1 MRQPAAS
8 AHAGAAGVLE
18 PAADPLE
25 QILPELSTALLSAT
39 VNDVDTEIGR
49 SLERCAIVLGAD
61 RVSVIQMAPDEQNAH
76 ETHSH
81 ARSAVPAFPVIIAA
95 GEFPW
100 LSQQLRLRRIV
111 RLPNLPKGLPV
122 HARPERALIA
132 RAGVKSLV
140 LVPFAT
146 GDSAIGAM
154 ALSSVRT
161 RQAWPE
167 RVTTSVGLLAQAIG
181 NALARRRALF
191 ALEER
196 VSFQRL
202 VADLVATLLG
212 APSDELDA
220 RIRRGLARITG
231 HFGIDRCSVA
241 RIAPDGMSASVTH
254 AAAAPGIS
262 RLDSPEEL
270 GWVVARKASSAAAEP
285 AREAVCPEGSAL
297 ARQSPRGT
305 GMHLS
310 IPLSTAGRLWGAIE
324 FSALTRPRRWTEGEV
339 QRLALVGGILME
351 ALVAREAEQRAQE
364 QRAELAHVAR
374 VAALGELTA
383 ALAHELNQPLMAIR
397 ANAQATRRMLREGR
411 APAMEEVLVDIAQ
424 DATRAGDLIARLRDL
439 LRRRQVAKEPLDV
452 EEMLAGVRA
461 IARAEAQR
469 CGAQLVVEAGGALP
483 RVLGDAIQ
491 LQQVVLNLVR
501 NAAEAMS
508 GHVEGGAV
516 RIRTWATGEQVML
529 AVEDEG
535 PPIDEVA
542 LREMFTPFSTTK
554 AEGLG
559 IGLAISRSIVEAHGG
574 RLWAERRPGA
584 GLAVQF
590 TLPAWVSKWTT
601 VPPAS
606 DLQERG

>member
-1 MRQPAAS
+1 MAF
-8 AHAGAAGVLE
+8 AGVAP
-18 PAADPLE
+18 PAIDGRVRRWLGLLAESLGVDHAA
-25 QILPELSTALLSAT
+25 IALLSARGGEARLAYSY
-39 VNDVDTEIGR
+39 DVEGTLLPRTAPWPSAALAKRIADG
-49 SLERCAIVLGAD
+49 CAI
-61 RVSVIQMAPDEQNAH
+61 RV
-76 ETHSH
+76 
-81 ARSAVPAFPVIIAA
+81 
-95 GEFPW
+95 
-100 LSQQLRLRRIV
+100 
-111 RLPNLPKGLPV
+111 
-122 HARPERALIA
+122 
-132 RAGVKSLV
+132 
-140 LVPFAT
+140 
-146 GDSAIGAM
+146 
-154 ALSSVRT
+154 
-161 RQAWPE
+161 
-167 RVTTSVGLLAQAIG
+167 
-181 NALARRRALF
+181 
-191 ALEER
+191 ER
-196 VSFQRL
+196 VSHREAEEGAALFPGASAPGAPGLTSYLLLPFAVAGEALGALAIGCSRGSCSWPDEL
-202 VADLVATLLG
+202 VARLTLATHVF
-212 APSDELDA
+212 AD
-220 RIRRGLARITG
+220 
-231 HFGIDRCSVA
+231 
-241 RIAPDGMSASVTH
+241 
-254 AAAAPGIS
+254 
-262 RLDSPEEL
+262 
-270 GWVVARKASSAAAEP
+270 
-285 AREAVCPEGSAL
+285 AL
-297 ARQSPRGT
+297 ARQRAHEALDERLAFEQLITDFVSTLVSVPADLVIERMEAGLALLVAHFGVGRAGLARFLDDGTLVRVCSSRAPGVPEMPAILDLPWYVEMLRRGRTVRFDDAIT
-305 GMHLS
+305 GLPQQAEVEREYVTKVGMRSHVG
-310 IPLSTAGRLWGAIE
+310 IPLESGSRIWGAIG
-324 FSALTRPRRWTEGEV
+324 FASFCRPRAWRDDEV
-339 QRLALVGGILME
+339 QRLALVGDIMMRAFLRAQG
-351 ALVAREAEQRAQE
+351 EQRAQE
-364 QRAELAHVAR
+364 QRTELAHVAR

-535 PPIDEVA
+535 PPIDEVS

-584 GLAVQF
+584 GLVVRLA
-590 TLPAWVSKWTT
+590 LPGRIA
-601 VPPAS
+601 A
-606 DLQERG
+606 RR